1 MCLTINFTE
10 EENRLLNSYA
20 KVHST
25 SVSDAI
31 KKIVLEK
38 IEISFD
44 GAYLYAKVIPNCPTV
59 ANIPANIKY
68 INCIIPIGLYTAI
81 INGAIT
87 IKEKVEK

>member
-38 IEISFD
+38 IEDEYDAACAENAYKAFIESGKKTYSFSE
-44 GAYLYAKVIPNCPTV
+44 AMEEL
-59 ANIPANIKY
+59 
-68 INCIIPIGLYTAI
+68 GL
-81 INGAIT
+81 
-87 IKEKVEK
+87 